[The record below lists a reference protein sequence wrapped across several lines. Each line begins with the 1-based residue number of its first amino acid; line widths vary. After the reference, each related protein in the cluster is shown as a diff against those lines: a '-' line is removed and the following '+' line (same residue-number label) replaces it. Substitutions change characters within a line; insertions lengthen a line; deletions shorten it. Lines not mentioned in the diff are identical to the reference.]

1 MWMDN
6 ASAMEWI
13 SVPGTKG
20 WITRR
25 ELDVVPRRSRLDQ
38 WVAGWRGEVR
48 ETGRRSRV
56 HVITSQ
62 VCAKCG
68 RKVDNG
74 TSITLSNKDTTT
86 SVESCIKTKPGSQAL
101 IWSFAN
107 PPLERCCFSSIT
119 SWPGR
124 VEVTARTNRV
134 SKVRVF
140 QEWLTEANISGIFDR
155 VWERQMG

>member
-1 MWMDN
+1 MDKCTWDKRLN
-6 ASAMEWI
+6 HKKRAGCSPEEVQAWPVSSWLE
-13 SVPGTKG
+13 
-20 WITRR
+20 RR
-25 ELDVVPRRSRLDQ
+25 GQRDRKKKQS
-38 WVAGWRGEVR
+38 
-48 ETGRRSRV
+48 TCN
-56 HVITSQ
+56 TSQ
-62 VCAKCG
+62 ECAKCG